1 MAKKI
6 RGRVTLMAQVY
17 LDTVVA
23 NRHEGVEI
31 KWLMAR
37 QYILMKH
44 IFANILLAIYFHLD
58 WLHIRKYVF
67 STFQRVLWYCR

>member
-17 LDTVVA
+17 LDTVMA

-31 KWLMAR
+31 K
-37 QYILMKH
+37 
-44 IFANILLAIYFHLD
+44 
-58 WLHIRKYVF
+58 
-67 STFQRVLWYCR
+67 